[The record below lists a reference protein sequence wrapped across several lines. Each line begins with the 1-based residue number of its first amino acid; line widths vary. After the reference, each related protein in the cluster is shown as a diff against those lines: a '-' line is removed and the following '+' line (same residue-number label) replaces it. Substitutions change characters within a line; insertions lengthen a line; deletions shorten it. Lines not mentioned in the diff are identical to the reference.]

1 MNRFKKSI
9 IILLSVSLL
18 SGCGAKPVGSAS
30 AKGIDASLDSSKQQ
44 TNVVQQAEK
53 KEENDKANTAAN
65 NAQSSNQKPSSN
77 ASSSSTSSNNKTSTL
92 PKSSNTSKKIVA
104 EAPKVNPPAKPQ
116 VVNTVEKVQIP
127 VPTPAQSSN
136 QQTNT
141 AVQGQQPQTAV
152 QNQTSSTSSIP
163 GLPAINYEVNS
174 YNDYYKAV
182 YNSLKNFESSVYI
195 KINNY
200 DGTVYN
206 LNVIDS
212 LMIDNYDI
220 DYGLSSVK
228 ARIYSMGNI
237 NVLNIQFQYK
247 YTRDKLLAMRDASES
262 KAKQII
268 SEIIKPGMSDLD
280 KEKAIHDYIV
290 SHTAYDYNDYINGTL
305 PGTVFNDY
313 GVLINGSAVC
323 EGYSKAML
331 KLMRMAGLEAKSV
344 TGYGIDGASKIPH
357 AWNMVKINGVYT
369 LVDATWDDPVPD
381 EKGKVYYNYFDVS
394 DSQLAKDHQWDT
406 SKYPRAVA
414 IQVNAQ

>member
-9 IILLSVSLL
+9 IILLSVSMLW
-18 SGCGAKPVGSAS
+18 GCAAKPSGSIS
-30 AKGIDASLDSSKQQ
+30 AKGNDVNIDSSKQQ
-44 TNVVQQAEK
+44 TNVVQQAVK
-53 KEENDKANTAAN
+53 KEENNKVSTASNNT
-65 NAQSSNQKPSSN
+65 QSSSQKTSG
-77 ASSSSTSSNNKTSTL
+77 STSSNNKTSTL
-92 PKSSNTSKKIVA
+92 PKSNNTPKKIVA

-127 VPTPAQSSN
+127 VPPPAQSSN

-141 AVQGQQPQTAV
+141 EGQGQQTQTAA
-152 QNQTSSTSSIP
+152 QNQASSVSSIP
-163 GLPAINYEVNS
+163 GLPAINYEVSS
-174 YNDYYKAV
+174 YNDYYKTV

-195 KINNY
+195 KVNNY
-200 DGTVYN
+200 DSNIFN

-220 DYGLSSVK
+220 DYGLTSVK

-247 YTRDKLLAMRDASES
+247 FSKDKLLSMRDTSES

-290 SHTAYDYNDYINGTL
+290 SHTSYDYNDYINGTL

-313 GVLINGSAVC
+313 GVFINGSAVC

-344 TGYGIDGASKIPH
+344 TGYGIDGGNKIPH

-394 DSQLAKDHQWDT
+394 DSQLSKDHQWDT
-406 SKYPRAVA
+406 SKYPRASA
-414 IQVNAQ
+414 IQVSAQ